1 MVIESLGRW
10 GEERA
15 AEFLKAKGYRIL
27 ERNYKNK
34 IGEIDV
40 IASDGKILIF
50 VEVKTRRSLAYGQPY
65 DSVTRH
71 KQMKIA
77 RVAFSYLKYRCG
89 TVDVNARFDVISI
102 VRDGSGQ
109 TRIEHI
115 PHAFDLSR

>member
-1 MVIESLGRW
+1 MAVESLGRW

-27 ERNYKNK
+27 ETNYKNR
-34 IGEIDV
+34 IGEIDI
-40 IASDGKILIF
+40 IASDGKTLLF

-65 DSVTRH
+65 ESVTRH

-77 RVAFSYLKYRCG
+77 RVAFAYLKHRCG

-102 VRDGSGQ
+102 IRDESGQ
-109 TRIEHI
+109 ARIEYI
-115 PHAFDLSR
+115 PHAFDLP